1 MTLGPSS
8 GERMLNGQNPA
19 LMLAGISI
27 YHRFRGVE
35 NELVNMIESK
45 WEVPEGWTTVDC
57 HPVRRLLEV
66 GLEQLL

>member
-1 MTLGPSS
+1 
-8 GERMLNGQNPA
+8 MLNGQNPA
-19 LMLAGISI
+19 LMSAGISI
-27 YHRFRGVE
+27 YHRVE